1 MSLYSFV
8 KELEFNSTKTD
19 RMLILKSSKKCILKF
34 HYYAI
39 YRIDIEP
46 FKIKFMLSMDLDIV
60 ILIQI
65 IAQNQATHT

>member
-19 RMLILKSSKKCILKF
+19 RMSILKSSKKCILKF

-39 YRIDIEP
+39 DSYKNISYRY
-46 FKIKFMLSMDLDIV
+46 
-60 ILIQI
+60 
-65 IAQNQATHT
+65 